1 MSKRLVTEAVAFA
14 LIGTLFETQFLVKN
28 VPYIYESSSV
38 IPAVPRAFG
47 FVIIILTGYSL
58 WMTLFGMQVG
68 KARTKF
74 RDLAE
79 KAGEQDLERYTYPNL
94 YVFGTSDNA
103 KGVNNAQRAH
113 QHVLETMT
121 QMFFATLISGT
132 ALPLTTSVSTFLW
145 AWGRIGWSKAY
156 LQHGHSERYTHFLST
171 WIWRGLLINFLLS
184 FITACSFLS

>member
-132 ALPLTTSVSTFLW
+132 ALPLTTSVSTFL
-145 AWGRIGWSKAY
+145 
-156 LQHGHSERYTHFLST
+156 
-171 WIWRGLLINFLLS
+171 
-184 FITACSFLS
+184 